1 LHFTDLA
8 SYLPIE
14 WMLWPEMPA
23 MMVSAGLQGGLT
35 LLILLCVFQWTLLG
49 LCIGTCWLLFGKA
62 VGVQWHVW
70 VKRILLGLAFPVIL
84 VSIVSFLYFG
94 VYNPNRWDHVPAPNI
109 APGAMTSVSEFIAA
123 NGWNMSTNENDLW
136 RWEDLNPHYIQNLP
150 WRRYK
155 NQQFQALTYN
165 GILYVLSN
173 PGWHH
178 DYAGVAYNPATN
190 EFPDNLDGFKPIG
203 GHWYVWCNL
212 EFHPSGLPKKYE

>member
-1 LHFTDLA
+1 MKIPKSPLFQFFLPTGIGFAFGYILHFTDLA

-109 APGAMTSVSEFIAA
+109 APGAMTRDRKSV
-123 NGWNMSTNENDLW
+123 
-136 RWEDLNPHYIQNLP
+136 
-150 WRRYK
+150 
-155 NQQFQALTYN
+155 
-165 GILYVLSN
+165 V
-173 PGWHH
+173 
-178 DYAGVAYNPATN
+178 
-190 EFPDNLDGFKPIG
+190 
-203 GHWYVWCNL
+203 
-212 EFHPSGLPKKYE
+212 